1 MSITEQKTKK
11 NTFQQQK
18 PEQIFSSKNKPLVEQ
33 KKHHDIRQD
42 KDRPPR
48 DRTGTSQPAPHNI
61 MMRSHGLST
70 NPARSQN
77 KNVPKRQTIHLTLW
91 VDPIIKEELERRA
104 KSNGVSISSIGGHL
118 LQQALQTTID
128 MQYGSIFEPMIE
140 RAISKHLRRRDTR
153 LISLLV
159 RIAFDSGQTRAI
171 VTNILGTQPGI
182 SPDLLRE
189 IIEESDRRAKL
200 NIASKTPQITELID
214 TLEKLFLEQS
224 RQEETLIH
232 PLI

>member
-1 MSITEQKTKK
+1 MSNTSQKTKK
-11 NTFQQQK
+11 NNFQQQK
-18 PEQIFSSKNKPLVEQ
+18 AEQIFSRKTKLLIEQ
-33 KKHHDIRQD
+33 KKHHDVRQD
-42 KDRPPR
+42 KDRGER
-48 DRTGTSQPAPHNI
+48 DRIGTRQPAPHNI

-118 LQQALQTTID
+118 LHQALRTNID

-140 RAISKHLRRRDTR
+140 GAIRKHLRQRDTR

-159 RIAFDSGQTRAI
+159 RIAFDSGQTRSI
-171 VTNILGTQPGI
+171 VTNILGNQPGI
-182 SPDLLRE
+182 SSDLLRE

-200 NIASKTPQITELID
+200 NIARKTPQITELID
-214 TLEKLFLEQS
+214 ILEKLFLEQS
-224 RQEETLIH
+224 REEETN
-232 PLI
+232 